1 MVVDTFNAS
10 TREIGAGGSE
20 FEVSLA
26 YIKPFS
32 HNQQQC
38 FRCVARDILAIHF
51 SVAVTEH
58 WPKAT

>member
-1 MVVDTFNAS
+1 MVDTFNAS

-38 FRCVARDILAIHF
+38 FRCVARDILA